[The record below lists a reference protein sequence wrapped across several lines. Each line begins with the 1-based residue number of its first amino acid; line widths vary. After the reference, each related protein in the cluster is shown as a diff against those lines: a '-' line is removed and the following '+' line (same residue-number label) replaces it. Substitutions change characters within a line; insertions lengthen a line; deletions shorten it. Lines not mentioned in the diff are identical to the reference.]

1 MVPIVEFY
9 YGIGS
14 RYSYLASTQI
24 DALERDT
31 GCRVAWR
38 PLYSSDL
45 MLRRGMHPFRQET
58 PPSGQYDWQYRT
70 YDAECWAAYY
80 GVPYVEPSE
89 GIKEYHRYALA
100 CVAADRLDACAVF
113 SKALFATVFTEGRN
127 VIDDMALA
135 GIAETAGLDS
145 AALTGMIDDA
155 ETAERQE
162 KNIEDAL
169 AAGAFGVPTFAVD
182 GRIFWGNDRLVLVK
196 HHLQSGSTRQPA

>member
-1 MVPIVEFY
+1 MGPVVEFY

-14 RYSYLASTQI
+14 RYSYLASTQL

-31 GCRVAWR
+31 GCRVVWR

-45 MLRRGMHPFRQET
+45 MLRRGMHPFRHET
-58 PPSGQYDWQYRT
+58 TPSGQYDWQYRT

-80 GVPYVEPSE
+80 GVPYVEPPE
-89 GIKEYHRYALA
+89 GIKEFHRYALA

-113 SKALFATVFTEGRN
+113 SKALFAAVFTEGRN
-127 VIDDMALA
+127 VIDDTALA
-135 GIAETAGLDS
+135 DIAVAAGLDS
-145 AALTGMIDDA
+145 AALMGLIDDT
-155 ETAERQE
+155 ETAGQHE

-182 GRIFWGNDRLVLVK
+182 GKMFWGNDRLVLLR
-196 HHLQSGSTRQPA
+196 HHLQSQSV